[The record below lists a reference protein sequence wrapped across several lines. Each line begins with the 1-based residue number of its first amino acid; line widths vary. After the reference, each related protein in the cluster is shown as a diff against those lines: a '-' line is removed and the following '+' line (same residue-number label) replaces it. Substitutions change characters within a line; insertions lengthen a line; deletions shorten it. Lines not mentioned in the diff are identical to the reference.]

1 MSPNKDVRDLSGRD
15 CDTLKSDKC
24 MCAIK
29 IKITL
34 VNINVI
40 FYFWNNVN
48 INSGYI
54 WEFFTVLKLIT
65 FK

>member
-1 MSPNKDVRDLSGRD
+1 MSPNKDVRDLSGGD

-24 MCAIK
+24 MYTIK

-48 INSGYI
+48 INFGYI